1 MVKFLERRE
10 GGMVFSSRDVGLVW
24 FCSSRDVE
32 WMTGFLEKC
41 KRLRDFIEI
50 VGMIWPPR
58 ETSGHGSLPREM

>member
-1 MVKFLERRE
+1 
-10 GGMVFSSRDVGLVW
+10 MVFSSRDVGLVW